1 MFFSGITKNLNWE
14 TLTKNQSLL
23 KDEAGLRKK
32 NFNILGSSLKNPI
45 FRGWG
50 FPINQCIGGNYL
62 KRGLGQL
69 PNLRGIL
76 AKKWGGIFEGV
87 GGGDTLMHTMVGGL
101 HIGGQEH
108 STNCVY
114 FLFSCHLKENL
125 QRFTIKIHYITLT
138 YSNKHTEVCGSKFIV

>member
-1 MFFSGITKNLNWE
+1 MFFSVITKNLNWE

-45 FRGWG
+45 FRGWR

-76 AKKWGGIFEGV
+76 AKKWGGIFEG
-87 GGGDTLMHTMVGGL
+87 GGGDTLMHTMVCIRVGTLVPRGL
-101 HIGGQEH
+101 GTLYQLCLFPVFLSLEGESATFYNQNPLYHIDIQ
-108 STNCVY
+108 
-114 FLFSCHLKENL
+114 
-125 QRFTIKIHYITLT
+125 Q
-138 YSNKHTEVCGSKFIV
+138 